1 MEKTQLFCDR
11 AGCPAHEGAWVRR
24 AQAEE
29 WIVELEGQA
38 LRFVESGISPICPLC
53 GHPLLWPIE
62 RLEGTTPASRE
73 EREHLILWLAALP
86 E

>member
-1 MEKTQLFCDR
+1 MEKIQLFCDR
-11 AGCPAHEGAWVRR
+11 AECQAHEGAWVHQ

-29 WIVELEGQA
+29 WIVELEGRP
-38 LRFVESGISPICPLC
+38 LRFVESGVSPICPLC

-62 RLEGTTPASRE
+62 RMEGTAPASPE
-73 EREHLILWLAALP
+73 EQELLSLWLSTLP